1 MQRNQYI
8 VSVLTT
14 TLCMAAQV
22 GFCQP
27 QNISTEG
34 KGKFMLTEFATNAQE
49 RVTVLASVAAS
60 LRESAIAAPTNAI
73 AYYFSEM
80 ARGNWK
86 IKIDS
91 EMIAQQQSDFF
102 LGAIMLAGSQNEKGG
117 IVGLYN
123 PWWDGILLMQFDG
136 NGKGGE
142 NDAKHSSIQV
152 SKYYLLSGETFR
164 GEQPSKEIATKTV
177 VPQTDPMSV
186 ELWRVCAGTRKAFLD
201 KFPLAASPSW
211 DACRAMLMGVN
222 QRLEMERLQTRS
234 ALRMQHY
241 LGHLKNKKSVWIGAY
256 LQNLLREGSDL
267 KLRQHFQ
274 EEHTQVL
281 LNSFRELPKEF
292 RKDFFRYGCL
302 PTKDGTL
309 YVYINKKMPRLY
321 ATVTMLKT
329 PPTAKTTSLEWYD
342 LIQCDE
348 LLNAWNNRKEVAK

>member
-1 MQRNQYI
+1 MHKYQCSTAVI
-8 VSVLTT
+8 VTIMGV
-14 TLCMAAQV
+14 MAQV
-22 GFCQP
+22 AFCQSA
-27 QNISTEG
+27 NITSAG

-49 RVTVLASVAAS
+49 RVTVLGSVAAS
-60 LRESAIAAPTNAI
+60 FRESALEKPTAAI
-73 AYYFSEM
+73 EYYFSES
-80 ARGNWK
+80 ARSSWR

-102 LGAIMLAGSQNEKGG
+102 LGSILLAGSQNEKGG

-123 PWWDGILLMQFDG
+123 PWWDGILLLQLDG
-136 NGKGGE
+136 NGKGDD
-142 NDAKHSSIQV
+142 NDAKHSSVQIA
-152 SKYYLLSGETFR
+152 KYYFLSGETFR
-164 GEQPSKEIATKTV
+164 DEPPSKEIATKTV

-201 KFPLAASPSW
+201 KFPLETNPSW
-211 DACRAMLMGVN
+211 DGCREMLMGLDH
-222 QRLEMERLQTRS
+222 RREMERLQTRS

-241 LGHLKNKKSVWIGAY
+241 LGHLKNKKSVGIGAY

-292 RKDFFRYGCL
+292 RKDFFRYCYL

-309 YVYINKKMPRLY
+309 YVFINKKMPRLY
-321 ATVTMLKT
+321 ATVTMQT
-329 PPTAKTTSLEWYD
+329 MPPTAKTTSLEWYD

-348 LLNAWNNRKEVAK
+348 LLNVWNSRKEVAK